1 MTLLRS
7 TAAIVLALGVT
18 FAMPALAQ
26 KKYDT
31 GASDTEIK
39 VGQTIPLSGPAS
51 AYGSI
56 GKVQAAYIR
65 MVNEQGGIN
74 GRKINLIQYDDAY
87 SPPKTVEQVRKL
99 VESDE
104 VFTTFQIIGTPP
116 NAAVQKYLNDKKVPQ
131 LLAST
136 GATRFTDPKNFPWT
150 IAFNPNYQSEAH
162 IYAKFILANHPNAKI
177 GILYQ
182 NDDLGKDY
190 VKGLKDG
197 LGAKASNMIVAE
209 ASYELSDPTVDSQ
222 MVTLKASGADLFYNI
237 TTPKFGAQAIKKAA
251 ELGWKPVQ
259 ILDINATP
267 VSQTLVPA
275 GLENAKGIISVNY
288 GKDPLDPQWSDD
300 EGMKRYKAFMAKYA
314 PAEDANSGIATY
326 GYSTAALLVQIL
338 KQCGDNLTRV
348 NVMTQATNIK
358 DFVADLALPG
368 MATSTTPDDWRINK
382 QFQMMRFDGRGLRQS
397 HHAVFGRHVVR
408 GCRQTNQSGDR
419 GCVDDGSAALSQ
431 HLRNLVLQAQEYA
444 REIDSQHGVERGLT
458 EFVQALAS
466 RANGSSGNA
475 GIVERAVDPPIGGD
489 GARHHRGH
497 IGFHGYVAPDRNGL
511 TAGRVDQGDGCSRVL
526 LGTVG
531 HRHARAL
538 ACHRKRSRPSDARG
552 PAGHQRHLAIENACH
567 VIFLLPCKNGPQ
579 RTLRLRKE
587 DRCEFQRVAPL
598 PLDQG

>member
-1 MTLLRS
+1 MTVLRL
-7 TAAIVLALGVT
+7 TVALG
-18 FAMPALAQ
+18 FALGATLATPALAQ

-31 GASDTEIK
+31 GATDTEIK

-65 MVNEQGGIN
+65 MINEQGGIN
-74 GRKINLIQYDDAY
+74 GRKVNLIQYDDAY

-104 VFTTFQIIGTPP
+104 VLTTFQIIGTPP

-162 IYAKFILANHPNAKI
+162 IYAKFILENYPNAKI
-177 GILYQ
+177 AILYQ

-197 LGAKASNMIVAE
+197 LGRKANMIVAE
-209 ASYELSDPTVDSQ
+209 QSYELSDPTVDSQ

-288 GKDPLDPQWSDD
+288 GKDPLDPQWNDD
-300 EGMKRYKAFMAKYA
+300 EGMKKYKAFMAKWA

-326 GYSTAALLVQIL
+326 GYSTAALLVHII
-338 KQCGDNLTRV
+338 KQCGDDLTRA
-348 NVMTQATNIK
+348 NLMKQATNIRGY
-358 DFVADLALPG
+358 VADLALPG
-368 MATSTTPDDWRINK
+368 MNTTTTPDDWRINK
-382 QFQMMRFDGRGLRQS
+382 QFQMMKFDGQRWVL
-397 HHAVFGRHVVR
+397 FGPILTDDYK
-408 GCRQTNQSGDR
+408 TN
-419 GCVDDGSAALSQ
+419 
-431 HLRNLVLQAQEYA
+431 
-444 REIDSQHGVERGLT
+444 
-458 EFVQALAS
+458 
-466 RANGSSGNA
+466 
-475 GIVERAVDPPIGGD
+475 
-489 GARHHRGH
+489 
-497 IGFHGYVAPDRNGL
+497 
-511 TAGRVDQGDGCSRVL
+511 
-526 LGTVG
+526 
-531 HRHARAL
+531 
-538 ACHRKRSRPSDARG
+538 
-552 PAGHQRHLAIENACH
+552 
-567 VIFLLPCKNGPQ
+567 
-579 RTLRLRKE
+579 
-587 DRCEFQRVAPL
+587 
-598 PLDQG
+598 